1 MAKISGIVAAT
12 AVFVLW
18 FFLIGTRPVL
28 ETMIGIA
35 AAAGGGLWAYR
46 AMDKWLTR
54 RRDGQP

>member
-12 AVFVLW
+12 AVFALW

-35 AAAGGGLWAYR
+35 VAAGGGLWAYR